1 MVNRHVMLLNT
12 TISEQSVLSE
22 FTQLHAAAA
31 AHCSFYAA
39 SGPLTDDA
47 LDGFDEDLCSK
58 SLATDAFPEPLLAFA
73 FNNFEES
80 LRLATAAESL
90 PSAADALATS
100 VLDHL
105 EDDLRGCSPV
115 ASTPARAAFLLGFAS
130 GGFGGFGRGP
140 KEQNC
145 VYAPGPGV

>member
-47 LDGFDEDLCSK
+47 LDGFDED
-58 SLATDAFPEPLLAFA
+58 AFPEPLLAFA

-90 PSAADALATS
+90 PPAADALATS